1 MVKKENKQP
10 LVRRKKHIKQLVLAL
25 LTIVAINVIS
35 EHLFTRFDLTSDK
48 RYTLSKNT
56 KQIIKNIDDIVYF
69 EIYLDGNLPASFFRL
84 KKSLNEILDE
94 FRVYGKD
101 FIQYKFIDP
110 SDEQDPKKRETI
122 FKKLY
127 NKGLMPINLQV
138 KEKDGSSSQKIIFP
152 SIMVSHKNKEIP
164 INLLKNNTNRLSEE
178 SLNTAVE
185 SLEYELTFA
194 IDNLTKTRVTKIAFL
209 QGHNELLPAQV
220 SDLAQ
225 TLSAS
230 FQLQW
235 VDIKENPYA
244 LVDENGKN
252 KYELLIVA
260 KPTLAFSEKDKFII
274 DQFVMNG
281 GKSIWLI
288 DAVNV
293 EMDSLS
299 KGATTLAVSRDLNLD
314 DQLFKYGVR
323 INPKLIQDMQ
333 CMLIPVNT
341 AIAGEAPKFTSAP
354 WIYAPLLLPSDAHP
368 ITKNLNLISSEFPS
382 LIDTVGWNKNV
393 KKQFLLASS
402 DRSKIVNIPIQIN
415 LGMVAQ
421 RINIQSFRH
430 RFLPVA
436 VLLEGS
442 FSSVYQNRKSPF
454 SIKVKNKSEATKM
467 LIIADG
473 DIIRNQVIGVGAN
486 QKILPLGYDR
496 YTKQTFG
503 NKEFLLNAINYLCD
517 KDYLLELRSKEHKLR
532 LLDKTEINFHKLKW
546 QMLNVV
552 LPIVL
557 IVLFGIIFY
566 LLRKRKYTKN

>member
-1 MVKKENKQP
+1 MVKKENKQ
-10 LVRRKKHIKQLVLAL
+10 LLIRRKKHIKQLVLTL
-25 LTIVAINVIS
+25 FIIIAINVVS

-69 EIYLDGNLPASFFRL
+69 EIYLDGNLPAGFFRL
-84 KKSLNEILDE
+84 KKSVNEILDE

-110 SDEQDPKKRETI
+110 SEEQDPKKRETVL
-122 FKKLY
+122 KKLY
-127 NKGLMPINLQV
+127 SKGLIPINLQV
-138 KEKDGSSSQKIIFP
+138 KEKDGGSSQKIIFP
-152 SIMVSHKNKEIP
+152 SIMVSYKNKEIP
-164 INLLKNNTNRLSEE
+164 INLLKNNINRLSEE
-178 SLNTAVE
+178 SLNTSVQN
-185 SLEYELTFA
+185 LEYELTFA
-194 IDNLTKTRVTKIAFL
+194 IDNLTKKEIKKIAFL
-209 QGHNELLPAQV
+209 QGHGELLPPQV

-225 TLSAS
+225 SLSVS

-235 VDIKENPYA
+235 IDMDERPYA
-244 LVDENGKN
+244 LTDSNGN
-252 KYELLIVA
+252 NNYELLIVA
-260 KPTLAFSEKDKFII
+260 KPTSTFSEKDKFII

-299 KGATTLAVSRDLNLD
+299 KGATTLAISRDLNLD
-314 DQLFKYGVR
+314 DQFFKYGAR
-323 INPKLIQDMQ
+323 INPKLIQDVQ

-354 WIYAPLLLPSDAHP
+354 WLYAPLLLPSDAHS

-382 LIDTVGWNKNV
+382 VIDTVGLNKNV

-402 DRSKIVNIPIQIN
+402 DRSKTVNTPLQIN
-415 LGMVAQ
+415 LGMIAQ
-421 RINIQSFRH
+421 RVDIQSFRKK
-430 RFLPVA
+430 FLPVS

-442 FSSVYQNRKSPF
+442 FSSVYQNRKAPF
-454 SIKVKNKSEATKM
+454 PVEVKKESKATKM
-467 LIIADG
+467 IIIADG
-473 DIIRNQVIGVGAN
+473 DIIRNQVVGIGAN

-517 KDYLLELRSKEHKLR
+517 KQYLLQLRTKEHKLR

-566 LLRKRKYTKN
+566 FFRKRKYTKN

>member
-1 MVKKENKQP
+1 MIKKKDKKKFG
-10 LVRRKKHIKQLVLAL
+10 RRKKYIKQLTLAL
-25 LTIVAINVIS
+25 LTIIAINVIS

-48 RYTLSKNT
+48 RYTLSDNT
-56 KQIIKNIDDIVYF
+56 KQMIKKIDDIVYF

-84 KKSLNEILDE
+84 KKSVNELLDE

-110 SDEQDPKKRETI
+110 NQEQDAKKREVI
-122 FKKLY
+122 LKKLY

-138 KEKDGSSSQKIIFP
+138 KEKDGGSSQKIIFP
-152 SIMVSHKNKEIP
+152 SIMVSYKNNEIP

-178 SLNTAVE
+178 SLNAAVE

-209 QGHNELLPAQV
+209 QGNGELLPAQV

-225 TLSAS
+225 SLSAS

-323 INPKLIQDMQ
+323 INPNLIQDMQ

-341 AIAGEAPKFTSAP
+341 AIAGETPKFTSAP
-354 WIYAPLLLPSDAHP
+354 WLYAPLLLPSDAHSV
-368 ITKNLNLISSEFPS
+368 TKNLNLISSEFPS
-382 LIDTVGWNKNV
+382 VIDTVGLNKNV

-402 DRSKIVNIPIQIN
+402 DRSKIVNIPIEIN

-430 RFLPVA
+430 KFLPVA

-467 LIIADG
+467 LIISDG

-503 NKEFLLNAINYLCD
+503 NKEFLLNAVNYLSD
-517 KDYLLELRSKEHKLR
+517 NQHLLKLRTKEHKLR

-557 IVLFGIIFY
+557 IVLFGIVFY
-566 LLRKRKYTKN
+566 FLRKRKYTKI

>member
-110 SDEQDPKKRETI
+110 SEEQDPKKRETI

-323 INPKLIQDMQ
+323 INSKLIQDMQ

-557 IVLFGIIFY
+557 IVLFGIVFY